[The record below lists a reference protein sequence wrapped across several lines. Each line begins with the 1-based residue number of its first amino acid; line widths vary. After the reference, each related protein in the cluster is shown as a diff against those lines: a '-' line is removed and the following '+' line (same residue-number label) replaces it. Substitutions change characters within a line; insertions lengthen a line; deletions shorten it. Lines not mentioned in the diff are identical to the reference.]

1 MEIRWLLE
9 IILADLVIKSQLNIV
24 DICISLEINSV
35 NLVIKN
41 QYNWY

>member
-9 IILADLVIKSQLNIV
+9 IILGDLVIKSQLNIF
-24 DICISLEINSV
+24 DICISLEINLV

>member
-9 IILADLVIKSQLNIV
+9 IIFADLVIKSQFNIV
-24 DICISLEINSV
+24 DICRSLEINSV